1 LGNVSIVIVEHDLGR
16 GTTKTALHGC
26 QQNTLTHRKQK
37 MKIRALP
44 TKILATEMERGEQ
57 KSRGGIVLLDDD
69 GKVEGVRA
77 RWMQVYVRGAE
88 VTNEIQEGNW
98 IYVDHGRW
106 TRGMEIREGD
116 DTITLWGI
124 DPDSILLVSDEK
136 PQIERV
142 MKDTVSE
149 FAPPGA

>member
-1 LGNVSIVIVEHDLGR
+1 
-16 GTTKTALHGC
+16 
-26 QQNTLTHRKQK
+26 

-57 KSRGGIVLLDDD
+57 KSRGGIVLLDDN

-77 RWMQVYVRGAE
+77 RWMQVFAKGVE
-88 VTNEIQEGNW
+88 VTDEIQEGDW

-106 TRGMEIREGD
+106 TRGMDIQEGD
-116 DTITLWGI
+116 KTVTLWGI
-124 DPDSILLVSDEK
+124 DPDAILLVSSEK
-136 PQIERV
+136 PEIERV
-142 MKDTVSE
+142 LKDTVSE